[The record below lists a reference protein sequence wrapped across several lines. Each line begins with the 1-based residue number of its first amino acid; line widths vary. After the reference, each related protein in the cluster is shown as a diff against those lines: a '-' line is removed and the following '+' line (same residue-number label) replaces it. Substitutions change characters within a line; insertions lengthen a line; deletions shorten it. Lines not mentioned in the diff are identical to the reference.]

1 MKDNKYIDLSLLLT
15 KDTPVFPGEP
25 NIVFKQHA
33 KIQENN
39 YNEHQITINTHF
51 GTHIDFP
58 FHMIDNGKKSNE
70 FNLEKF
76 IGKGKV
82 IDIYNPDLNIEDEDV
97 FLLYSGHIEKGINNL
112 FNNIPTLDEKLID
125 LLIAKNPKMI
135 LLDIPT
141 PDEFPYPIHKKLLGN
156 DILIVENVCNMK
168 VLMNKKFKI
177 YAMPLNFYE
186 FDGSPCRVF
195 AEVEKEK

>member
-1 MKDNKYIDLSLLLT
+1 MKENKYIDLSILLT

-25 NIVFKQHA
+25 NIIFKKHA
-33 KIQENN
+33 NIKENT

-51 GTHIDFP
+51 GTHMDFP
-58 FHMIDNGKKSNE
+58 YHMIDDGKKSSD
-70 FNLEKF
+70 FKLENF

-82 IDIYNPDLNIEDEDV
+82 ININNPDLDSIEDEDV
-97 FLLYSGHIEKGINNL
+97 FLLYSEHIEKGIDNL
-112 FNNIPTLDEKLID
+112 FNDVPVLDENLVDFLIT
-125 LLIAKNPKMI
+125 KKPKML

-141 PDEFPYPIHKKLLGN
+141 PDKFPYPIHKKILGN

-168 VLMNKKFKI
+168 LLIDKKFKV
-177 YAMPLNFYE
+177 YAIPLNFEE

-195 AEVEKEK
+195 AEVE

>member
-1 MKDNKYIDLSLLLT
+1 MKENKYIDLSILLT

-25 NIVFKQHA
+25 NIIFKKHA
-33 KIQENN
+33 NIKENT

-51 GTHIDFP
+51 GTHMDFP
-58 FHMIDNGKKSNE
+58 YHMIDDGKKSSD
-70 FNLEKF
+70 FKLENF

-82 IDIYNPDLNIEDEDV
+82 ININNPDLDSIEDEDV
-97 FLLYSGHIEKGINNL
+97 FLLYSEHIEKGIDNL
-112 FNNIPTLDEKLID
+112 FNDVPVLDENLVDFLIT
-125 LLIAKNPKMI
+125 KKPKML

-141 PDEFPYPIHKKLLGN
+141 PDKFPYPIHKKILGN

-168 VLMNKKFKI
+168 LLIDKKIKV
-177 YAMPLNFYE
+177 YAIPLNFEE

-195 AEVEKEK
+195 AEVE

>member
-1 MKDNKYIDLSLLLT
+1 MKENKYIDLSILLT

-25 NIVFKQHA
+25 NIIFKKHA
-33 KIQENN
+33 NIKENT

-51 GTHIDFP
+51 GTHMDFP
-58 FHMIDNGKKSNE
+58 YHMIDDGKKSSD
-70 FNLEKF
+70 FKLENF

-82 IDIYNPDLNIEDEDV
+82 ININNPDLNSIEDEDV
-97 FLLYSGHIEKGINNL
+97 FLLYSEHIEKGIDNL
-112 FNNIPTLDEKLID
+112 FSDVPVLDENLVDFLIT
-125 LLIAKNPKMI
+125 KKPKML

-141 PDEFPYPIHKKLLGN
+141 PDKFPYPIHKKILGN

-168 VLMNKKFKI
+168 LLIDKKFKV
-177 YAMPLNFYE
+177 YAIPLNFEE

-195 AEVEKEK
+195 AEVEQ

>member
-1 MKDNKYIDLSLLLT
+1 MKENKYIDLSLLLT
-15 KDTPVFPGEP
+15 KDIPVFPGEP
-25 NIVFKQHA
+25 NIIFKQHA
-33 KIQENN
+33 NIKENT

-58 FHMIDNGKKSNE
+58 YHMIDNGKKSND

-82 IDIYNPDLNIEDEDV
+82 IDINNPDLNINDEDM
-97 FLLYSGHIEKGINNL
+97 FLLYTGHIEKGVENL
-112 FNNIPTLDEKLID
+112 FKEIPALNDELID
-125 LLIAKNPKMI
+125 FLIEKNPKMI

-141 PDEFPYPIHKKLLGN
+141 PDSNPYPIHKKILKN
-156 DILIVENVCNMK
+156 NILIVENVCNMK
-168 VLMNKKFKI
+168 QLIGKKFKI
-177 YAMPLNFYE
+177 YAMPLNFSE

-195 AEVEKEK
+195 AEVER

>member
-1 MKDNKYIDLSLLLT
+1 MKENKYIDLSILLT

-25 NIVFKQHA
+25 NIIFKKHA
-33 KIQENN
+33 NIKENT

-51 GTHIDFP
+51 GTHMDFP
-58 FHMIDNGKKSNE
+58 YHMIDDGKKSSN
-70 FNLEKF
+70 FKLENF

-82 IDIYNPDLNIEDEDV
+82 ININNPDLNSIEDEDV
-97 FLLYSGHIEKGINNL
+97 FLIYSEHIEKGIDNL
-112 FNNIPTLDEKLID
+112 FSDVPVLDENLVDFLIT
-125 LLIAKNPKMI
+125 KKPKML

-141 PDEFPYPIHKKLLGN
+141 PDKFPYPIHKKILGN

-168 VLMNKKFKI
+168 LLIDKKFKV
-177 YAMPLNFYE
+177 YAIPLNFKE

-195 AEVEKEK
+195 AEVE

>member
-1 MKDNKYIDLSLLLT
+1 MKENKYIDLSILLT

-25 NIVFKQHA
+25 NIIFKKHA
-33 KIQENN
+33 NIKENT

-51 GTHIDFP
+51 GTHMDFP
-58 FHMIDNGKKSNE
+58 YHMIDDGKKSSD
-70 FNLEKF
+70 FKLENF

-82 IDIYNPDLNIEDEDV
+82 ININNPDLDSIEDEDV
-97 FLLYSGHIEKGINNL
+97 FLLYSEHIEKGIDNL
-112 FNNIPTLDEKLID
+112 FNDVPVLDENLVDFLIT
-125 LLIAKNPKMI
+125 KKPKML

-141 PDEFPYPIHKKLLGN
+141 PDKSPYPIHKKILGN

-168 VLMNKKFKI
+168 LLIDKKFKV
-177 YAMPLNFYE
+177 YAIPLNFEE

-195 AEVEKEK
+195 AEVE

>member
-1 MKDNKYIDLSLLLT
+1 MKENKYIDLSILLT

-25 NIVFKQHA
+25 NIIFKKHA
-33 KIQENN
+33 NIKENT

-51 GTHIDFP
+51 GTHMDFP
-58 FHMIDNGKKSNE
+58 YHMIDDGKKSSD
-70 FNLEKF
+70 FKLENF

-82 IDIYNPDLNIEDEDV
+82 ININNPDLNSIEDEDV
-97 FLLYSGHIEKGINNL
+97 FLLYSEHIEKGIYNL
-112 FNNIPTLDEKLID
+112 LNDVPVLDENLVDFLIT
-125 LLIAKNPKMI
+125 KRPKML

-141 PDEFPYPIHKKLLGN
+141 PDKFPYPIHKKILGN

-168 VLMNKKFKI
+168 LLIDKKFKV
-177 YAMPLNFYE
+177 YAIPLNFEE

-195 AEVEKEK
+195 AEVE

>member
-1 MKDNKYIDLSLLLT
+1 MKENKYIDLSILLT

-25 NIVFKQHA
+25 NIIFKKHA
-33 KIQENN
+33 NIKENT

-51 GTHIDFP
+51 GTHMDFP
-58 FHMIDNGKKSNE
+58 YHMIDDGKKSSD
-70 FNLEKF
+70 FKLENF

-82 IDIYNPDLNIEDEDV
+82 ININNPNLNSIEDEDV
-97 FLLYSGHIEKGINNL
+97 FLLYSEHIEKGIDNL
-112 FNNIPTLDEKLID
+112 FNDVPVLDENLVDFLIT
-125 LLIAKNPKMI
+125 KRPKML

-141 PDEFPYPIHKKLLGN
+141 PDKFPYPIHKKILGN

-168 VLMNKKFKI
+168 LLIDKKFKV
-177 YAMPLNFYE
+177 YAIPLNFEE

-195 AEVEKEK
+195 AEVE

>member
-1 MKDNKYIDLSLLLT
+1 MKENKYIDLSLLLT
-15 KDTPVFPGEP
+15 EYVPVFPGEP
-25 NIVFKQHA
+25 NIIFKQHA
-33 KIQENN
+33 NIEENT

-58 FHMIDNGKKSNE
+58 YHMIDNGKKSSD

-82 IDIYNPDLNIEDEDV
+82 IDINNPDLNICDEDI
-97 FLLYSGHIEKGINNL
+97 FLLYTGHIEKGIENL
-112 FNNIPTLDEKLID
+112 FNDIPLLDNELID

-141 PDEFPYPIHKKLLGN
+141 PDSYPYPIHKKILQN

-168 VLMNKKFKI
+168 SLIDKKFKVYVI
-177 YAMPLNFYE
+177 PLNFDK

-195 AEVEKEK
+195 AEVE

>member
-1 MKDNKYIDLSLLLT
+1 MKENKYIDLSILLT

-25 NIVFKQHA
+25 NIIFKKHA
-33 KIQENN
+33 NVKENS

-51 GTHIDFP
+51 GTHMDFP
-58 FHMIDNGKKSNE
+58 YHMIDDGKKSSD
-70 FNLEKF
+70 FKLEKF

-82 IDIYNPDLNIEDEDV
+82 IDIYNPDLNSIKDEDV
-97 FLLYSGHIEKGINNL
+97 FLLYSEHIEKGIENL
-112 FNNIPTLDEKLID
+112 FNDVSVLDENLVDFLI
-125 LLIAKNPKMI
+125 IKKPKMV

-141 PDEFPYPIHKKLLGN
+141 PDKFPYPIHKKILGN

-168 VLMNKKFKI
+168 LLIDKKFKV
-177 YAMPLNFYE
+177 YAIPLNFEE

-195 AEVEKEK
+195 AEVE

>member
-1 MKDNKYIDLSLLLT
+1 MKENKYIDLSILLT

-25 NIVFKQHA
+25 NIIFKKHA
-33 KIQENN
+33 NIKENT

-51 GTHIDFP
+51 GTHMDFP
-58 FHMIDNGKKSNE
+58 YHMIDDGKKSSD
-70 FNLEKF
+70 FKLENF

-82 IDIYNPDLNIEDEDV
+82 ININNPDLDSIEDEDV
-97 FLLYSGHIEKGINNL
+97 FLLYSEHIEKGIYNL
-112 FNNIPTLDEKLID
+112 LNDVPVLDENLVDFLIT
-125 LLIAKNPKMI
+125 KRPKML

-141 PDEFPYPIHKKLLGN
+141 PDKFPYPIHKKILGN

-168 VLMNKKFKI
+168 LLIDKKFKV
-177 YAMPLNFYE
+177 YAIPLNFEE

-195 AEVEKEK
+195 AEVE

>member
-1 MKDNKYIDLSLLLT
+1 MKENKYIDLPILLT

-25 NIVFKQHA
+25 NIIFKKHA
-33 KIQENN
+33 NIKENT

-51 GTHIDFP
+51 GTHMDFP
-58 FHMIDNGKKSNE
+58 YHMIDDGKKSSD
-70 FNLEKF
+70 FKLENF

-82 IDIYNPDLNIEDEDV
+82 ININNPDLDSIEDEDV
-97 FLLYSGHIEKGINNL
+97 FLLYSEHIEKGVDNL
-112 FNNIPTLDEKLID
+112 FNDVPVLDENLVDFLIT
-125 LLIAKNPKMI
+125 KKPKML

-141 PDEFPYPIHKKLLGN
+141 PDKFPYPIHKKILGN

-168 VLMNKKFKI
+168 LLIDKKFKV
-177 YAMPLNFYE
+177 YAIPLNFEE

-195 AEVEKEK
+195 AEVE

>member
-1 MKDNKYIDLSLLLT
+1 MKENKYIDLSILLT

-25 NIVFKQHA
+25 NIIFKKHA
-33 KIQENN
+33 NIKKNT

-51 GTHIDFP
+51 GTHMDFP
-58 FHMIDNGKKSNE
+58 YHMIDDGKKSSD
-70 FNLEKF
+70 FKLENF

-82 IDIYNPDLNIEDEDV
+82 ININNPDLNSIEDEDV
-97 FLLYSGHIEKGINNL
+97 FLLYSEHIEKGIDNL
-112 FNNIPTLDEKLID
+112 FNDVPVLDENLVDFLIT
-125 LLIAKNPKMI
+125 KRPKML

-141 PDEFPYPIHKKLLGN
+141 PDKFPYPIHKKILGN

-168 VLMNKKFKI
+168 LLIDKKFKV
-177 YAMPLNFYE
+177 YAIPLNFEE

-195 AEVEKEK
+195 AEVE